1 MPEIAKAAVIGAGVM
16 GAGIA
21 AHIANAGV
29 PVALLDIV
37 AKDGDNRNAIAEG
50 TLAKLLAA
58 DPAPFM
64 DKANAKLITPGNIE
78 DHLDLLA
85 SCDWIIEAVAE
96 KVDIKRALYAK
107 IETVRKPGSIV
118 SSNTSTLAL
127 SVLTEGMAE
136 SLLGDFLIAHFFNP
150 PRYMRLLELVTGPGT
165 RAEAVRAVRVFA
177 DERLGKGVVMAKDRP
192 GFIANRI
199 GIFWLQCAVTE
210 AMDCGLS
217 IEEADAVMG
226 RPLGLPKTGVFGL
239 LDLIGLDLM
248 PHVLAG
254 MAEALPPG
262 DAFHGVSGEPE
273 LIAKMIAKGYTGR
286 KGKGGF
292 YRLNTDGGK
301 RVKEAIDLAT
311 GQYATA
317 VKPRLDCLTAARKGG
332 LRALLGHPDKA
343 ARFTS
348 KVLSRTLSYAAE
360 VAAEIADDITAVDAA
375 MRLGYN
381 WSFGPFQ
388 LIDKLGPAWLAEKL
402 KSDGMAVPELLKAVG
417 GGTFYRKD
425 AGRLQFLG
433 PDGGYRDVRRADGVL
448 LLADVKLAT
457 KPLARNRSASLWDIG
472 DGVVCLEFH
481 SKMNSINPLTLA
493 MIAKAVR
500 MVGGGAGYKALVI
513 YNEGTN
519 FSVGANIGLLSIAA
533 KWHAWFFIRWL
544 LGRGQSALK
553 ALKYATFPVVGAPAG
568 MALGGGCEILLHCD
582 AVQAHAETY
591 TGLVE
596 TGVGIVPSWGGCKE
610 MLLRWTADRRRAG
623 GPMPPVIKVFETIG
637 MAAVSRSAAGA
648 KDLLYLR
655 PGDAI
660 TMNCD
665 RLLADAKAKALGLA
679 GNYRPPAAPEIFLPG
694 ATARAAMNMAVDS
707 LRKAGKATPHDQ
719 VVGHAL
725 AGVLSGGDTDVT
737 EPLDEAD
744 LLALE
749 RRAFMA
755 LARHPASQTRVEQ
768 MLKTGKPLRN

>member
-1 MPEIAKAAVIGAGVM
+1 MSEIAKAAVIDAGVM

-21 AHIANAGV
+21 AQIANAGV
-29 PVALLDIV
+29 PVVLLDI
-37 AKDGDNRNAIAEG
+37 AAPDGDNRNAIAEG
-50 TLAKLLAA
+50 ALAKLLTD

-64 DKANAKLITPGNIE
+64 DKANAELITAGNIE

-85 SCDWIIEAVAE
+85 PCDWIIEAVAE
-96 KVDIKRALYAK
+96 KPDIKRALYAK

-118 SSNTSTLAL
+118 FSNTSTLAL
-127 SVLTEGMAE
+127 SVLTEAMAE

-150 PRYMRLLELVTGPGT
+150 PRYMRLLELITGPGT
-165 RAEAVRAVRVFA
+165 RAEAVDAVHVFA
-177 DERLGKGVVMAKDRP
+177 DTRLGKGVVMAKDRP

-217 IEEADAVMG
+217 VEEADAVLG
-226 RPLGLPKTGVFGL
+226 RPLGIPKTGVFGL
-239 LDLIGLDLM
+239 LDLVGLDLM
-248 PHVLAG
+248 PHILVG
-254 MAEALPPG
+254 MADALPAG
-262 DAFHGVSGEPE
+262 DAFHGISREPE
-273 LIAKMIAKGYTGR
+273 LIAGMIAKGYTGR

-301 RVKEAIDLAT
+301 RVKKAIDLAT
-311 GQYATA
+311 GAYATA
-317 VKPRLDCLTAARKGG
+317 AKPRLDCLAAARKGG
-332 LRALLGHPDKA
+332 LRALVGHSDKA
-343 ARFTS
+343 ARFAW
-348 KVLSRTLSYAAE
+348 KVLSRTLSYAADQ
-360 VAAEIADDITAVDAA
+360 AAEIADDITAVDTA

-381 WSFGPFQ
+381 WSFGPFE

-402 KSDGMAVPELLKAVG
+402 QEDGLAVPELLKAAG
-417 GGTFYRKD
+417 DGTFYRKD

-433 PDGGYRDVRRADGVL
+433 PEGEYHDAPRAEGVL
-448 LLADVKLAT
+448 LLSDVKLAT

-493 MIAKAVR
+493 MIGKAVR
-500 MVGGGAGYKALVI
+500 MVGGGYKALVI

-544 LGRGQSALK
+544 LGRGQSTLK
-553 ALKYATFPVVGAPAG
+553 AMKYAPFPVVGAPAG

-582 AVQAHAETY
+582 AVQAHSETY
-591 TGLVE
+591 AGLVE
-596 TGVGIVPSWGGCKE
+596 TAVGIVPSWGGCKE
-610 MLLRWTADRRRAG
+610 MLLRWIADRHRAG

-637 MAAVSRSAAGA
+637 TATVSKSAAGA
-648 KDLLYLR
+648 EDLLYLR

-660 TMNCD
+660 TMNRD
-665 RLLADAKAKALGLA
+665 RLLADAKTKALELA
-679 GNYRPPAAPEIFLPG
+679 GDYRPPAEPDIFLPG
-694 ATARAAMNMAVDS
+694 ATAKAAMSMAVDI
-707 LRKAGKATPHDQ
+707 LAKAGKATAHDR
-719 VVGHAL
+719 VVTKAL
-725 AGVLSGGDTDVT
+725 AGVLSGGDTDIT
-737 EPLDEAD
+737 DSLGEDD

-749 RRAFMA
+749 RGAFMDLTCHPDS
-755 LARHPASQTRVEQ
+755 LARVEQ